1 MNSYANHFSVSIF
14 HLTLY
19 LFMYFKDD
27 LSSEVQLHWEG
38 NDLHASIK
46 STDDIIYIEVGIIY
60 RWGHNRPFVHSWF
73 HSKIMFLYHFLNQIF
88 PLRWAKFGCFVQ
100 WNERKQNYSYTKLQD
115 KFQIG
120 GGGLRCLMP
129 LSTIFQ
135 LYSGGQFFWWRKPGY
150 PKNTLT
156 CHK

>member
-1 MNSYANHFSVSIF
+1 MNSYANHISVSII

-60 RWGHNRPFVHSWF
+60 R
-73 HSKIMFLYHFLNQIF
+73 
-88 PLRWAKFGCFVQ
+88 
-100 WNERKQNYSYTKLQD
+100 
-115 KFQIG
+115 
-120 GGGLRCLMP
+120 
-129 LSTIFQ
+129 
-135 LYSGGQFFWWRKPGY
+135 
-150 PKNTLT
+150 
-156 CHK
+156 